1 MINFNGQINISRDLR
16 QNKQTVIG
24 KYDLTDIAFLGLGLG
39 IAIIVAYLLGFS
51 PVKVVDEFTA
61 IIISIAPMILIISF
75 GFKRVAGIRKIHFMR
90 MMSIDKK
97 SKYRFNR
104 KKDKSQAGEKFL
116 AGFEIDR
123 RYINKYINKFLS
135 YDNLLVLSVRYI
147 RDVEINKQRIYF
159 ILDLRYKQGESIF
172 EDIVNKFM
180 LNDEIKALSIDD
192 IYKLEENNRL
202 KFETKNNCKKKT
214 KKSIISNLFKKQ
226 LLKEND
232 SSIDINKN
240 ISKTYK
246 VFMLNLYDIK
256 KYRSFINKVKL
267 YADVVCYFKKESK
280 TKFVNTFLVV
290 EDEIKKGKK
299 LTKLEK
305 VDKLCDEYGIIL
317 DKLGR
322 DQNAG
327 KSAVSY
333 LLTNPFNSYRI
344 YK

>member
-1 MINFNGQINISRDLR
+1 MNNFNGQINISRDLR

-39 IAIIVAYLLGFS
+39 TAIIIAYLLGFS

-75 GFKRVAGIRKIHFMR
+75 GFKRVAGIRKINFMR
-90 MMSIDKK
+90 MKSIDKK
-97 SKYRFNR
+97 TKYRFNR
-104 KKDKSQAGEKFL
+104 KRDKSQVGDRFL
-116 AGFEIDR
+116 AGFEIDK
-123 RYINKYINKFLS
+123 RYVNKYINKFLS
-135 YDNLLVLSVRYI
+135 YDNLSVLTVRYVK
-147 RDVEINKQRIYF
+147 DVETNKQKTYF
-159 ILDLRYKQGESIF
+159 ILDLRYKKGESI
-172 EDIVNKFM
+172 
-180 LNDEIKALSIDD
+180 LNDVVIKFALNNEIKALSVDD

-202 KFETKNNCKKKT
+202 RLETKNNCKRKT
-214 KKSIISNLFKKQ
+214 KKSILTS
-226 LLKEND
+226 LLKKRLSEE
-232 SSIDINKN
+232 INEKDN
-240 ISKTYK
+240 NETISKTYK
-246 VFMLNLYDIK
+246 ILMLNLYDIK
-256 KYRSFINKVKL
+256 KYRSFINKIKL
-267 YADVVCYFKKESK
+267 YADVVCYFKKEGK
-280 TKFVNTFLVV
+280 IKFVNTFLVV

-305 VDKLCDEYGIIL
+305 IEKLSNEYGIIL

>member
-1 MINFNGQINISRDLR
+1 MNSFNGQINISRDLR

-39 IAIIVAYLLGFS
+39 IAIVVAYLLGFS
-51 PVKVVDEFTA
+51 PIKIVDEFTA

-75 GFKRVAGIRKIHFMR
+75 GFKRVAGIRKINFMR
-90 MMSIDKK
+90 MKSIDKK

-104 KKDKSQAGEKFL
+104 KKDKSQVGERFL

-123 RYINKYINKFLS
+123 RYTNKYINKFLS
-135 YDNLLVLSVRYI
+135 YDNLSVLSVRYVK
-147 RDVEINKQRIYF
+147 DVETNKQKKYF
-159 ILDLRYKQGESIF
+159 ILDLRYKKGESILN
-172 EDIVNKFM
+172 DVVNKFA
-180 LNDEIKALSIDD
+180 LNNEIKALSVDD

-202 KFETKNNCKKKT
+202 RLEAKNDCKKKT
-214 KKSIISNLFKKQ
+214 KKLILTSLFKKR
-226 LLKEND
+226 LSGETDEKDNNET
-232 SSIDINKN
+232 IN
-240 ISKTYK
+240 KTYK
-246 VFMLNLYDIK
+246 ILMLNLYDIK
-256 KYRSFINKVKL
+256 IYRSFINKVKL

>member
-1 MINFNGQINISRDLR
+1 MSNFNGQVNISRDLR

-61 IIISIAPMILIISF
+61 ITISIAPMILIISF
-75 GFKRVAGIRKIHFMR
+75 GFKRVAGIRKINFMR

-147 RDVEINKQRIYF
+147 QDVETNKQKIYF
-159 ILDLRYKQGESIF
+159 ILDLRYKQGESVF
-172 EDIVNKFM
+172 EDIVNKFT
-180 LNDEIKALSIDD
+180 LNNEIKALSVDD
-192 IYKLEENNRL
+192 LYKLEENNRIR
-202 KFETKNNCKKKT
+202 FEAKIDNKKKT
-214 KKSIISNLFKKQ
+214 KKPILTNLFCKQ
-226 LLKEND
+226 PLEEVKEKSAD
-232 SSIDINKN
+232 AK
-240 ISKTYK
+240 ISREYK
-246 VFMLNLYDIK
+246 ILMLNLYDIK
-256 KYRSFINKVKL
+256 KYRSFINIVKL
-267 YADVVCYFKKESK
+267 YADVVCYFKKEGK
-280 TKFVNTFLVV
+280 IKFVNTFLVV
-290 EDEIKKGKK
+290 ENEIKREKK

-305 VDKLCDEYGIIL
+305 IEKLSNEYGIIL
-317 DKLGR
+317 DKLSR
-322 DQNAG
+322 EQNAG

-333 LLTNPFNSYRI
+333 LLTNPLNSYRI